1 MKLDALSF
9 AFYHPAPMTPTNA
22 GLEGQLNS
30 LNSPVGRRDF
40 KLICILSAPLEDM
53 E

>member
-22 GLEGQLNS
+22 GLEGQTQQFEQ
-30 LNSPVGRRDF
+30 P
-40 KLICILSAPLEDM
+40 CW
-53 E
+53 